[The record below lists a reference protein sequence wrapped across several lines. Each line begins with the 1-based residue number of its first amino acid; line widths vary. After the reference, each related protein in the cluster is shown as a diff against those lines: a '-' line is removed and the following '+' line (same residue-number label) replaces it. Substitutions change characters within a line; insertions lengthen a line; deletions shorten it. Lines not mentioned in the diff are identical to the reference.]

1 MVDKKYDFVNYW
13 RRGRKVELDV
23 VGVWYRLGDTEE
35 GRRVFSVGYV
45 VWKCVVVVVYKSE

>member
-23 VGVWYRLGDTEE
+23 VGVWYRLGDMEE

>member
-1 MVDKKYDFVNYW
+1 MVDKKFDFVNYW

-23 VGVWYRLGDTEE
+23 VGVWDMEE